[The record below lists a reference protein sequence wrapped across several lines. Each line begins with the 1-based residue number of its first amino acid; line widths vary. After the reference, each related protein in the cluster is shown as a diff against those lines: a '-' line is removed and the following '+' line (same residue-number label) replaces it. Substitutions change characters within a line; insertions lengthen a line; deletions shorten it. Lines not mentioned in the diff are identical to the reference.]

1 MTITVHTTPACP
13 QCIPTKRFLDRR
25 QAQYVNVHLP
35 ANETARAYVMDTLG
49 HKSAPV
55 VVIQDEDGNVIQH
68 FAGFRPDLLA
78 KYAA

>member
-13 QCIPTKRFLDRR
+13 QCITTKRFLDRR
-25 QAQYVNVHLP
+25 QAQYVTVDLA
-35 ANETARAYVMDTLG
+35 ANETARTYVMDTLG

-55 VVIQDEDGNVIQH
+55 VVIQDEDGNVMDH
-68 FAGFRPDLLA
+68 WSGFHPDLLA

>member
-13 QCIPTKRFLDRR
+13 QCITTKRFLDRR
-25 QAQYVNVHLP
+25 QAKYVTVDLA

-55 VVIQDEDGNVIQH
+55 VVIQDEDGNVMDS
-68 FAGFRPDLLA
+68 FNGFRPDLLA